1 MTRFMATG
9 DDEIA
14 NSVDRKD
21 LEFYMKSVDLLD
33 RISTEKIPANHRPTV
48 GLNLGDG
55 VTVRKVGENEVTIT
69 PKQKTHADMLK
80 EFADL
85 KRNEEKSTNDITK
98 EDPQTNTEKEEK

>member
-33 RISTEKIPANHRPTV
+33 RISTEKIPTNHRPTV

-55 VTVRKVGENEVTIT
+55 VTVRKVGENEVQIT

-80 EFADL
+80 EFADM
-85 KRNEEKSTNDITK
+85 KRTEED
-98 EDPQTNTEKEEK
+98 